1 MKKVNYG
8 SAGSL
13 MIWIS
18 AETWRRGYDTPILE
32 PTQTERVPMIKRTRF
47 AGGGST
53 RWLSFAAGP
62 AVVLV
67 LISLLTACQ
76 KEEKAAGTVVRPVRT
91 VTVAMQEGGEKV
103 SLTGEI
109 QPRYQADLGFRVN
122 GKILDRPVDVGT
134 QVKTGDLLARLDPQ
148 QFRQDL
154 EVAKAEVVKAD
165 AEVARSQAQEYR
177 QRELLK
183 NGHTTQVAYD
193 QALKTFK
200 TAQAQADAARA
211 KQVQASENL
220 GYTDLKADA
229 DGVISAIG
237 ADPGQVVSAGQM
249 VVRLAQPGERE
260 AVFNV
265 AEATFKNPPKNPTV
279 EVALVS
285 NHDIK
290 TTGKVRYVSPQ
301 ADPTTRTFTVRVS
314 LPDAP
319 PQMRLGA
326 NVVGSVTVNEGRV
339 VTIPASAL
347 FQKDGQPAV
356 WLVTKDGTVQ
366 LKPITVARYQ
376 GDLVVVGSGL
386 AQGDVVVTGGVQKL
400 LPGQKVRLM
409 QASAG

>member
-1 MKKVNYG
+1 MADGRVRRLAQFAA
-8 SAGSL
+8 SAGAVAL
-13 MIWIS
+13 
-18 AETWRRGYDTPILE
+18 IL
-32 PTQTERVPMIKRTRF
+32 V
-47 AGGGST
+47 
-53 RWLSFAAGP
+53 AAGCKKP
-62 AVVLV
+62 EQV
-67 LISLLTACQ
+67 
-76 KEEKAAGTVVRPVRT
+76 AAPDIRPVRT
-91 VTVAMQEGGEKV
+91 VTVEPREAGETL

-122 GKILDRPVDVGT
+122 GKILERPVDVGT
-134 QVKTGDLLARLDPQ
+134 QVKTGDMLARLDPQ
-148 QFRQDL
+148 QYRQDF
-154 EVAKAEVVKAD
+154 EVAKAEVAKAD
-165 AEVARSQAQEYR
+165 AEVTRSQAQEAR
-177 QRELLK
+177 QAALLK

-220 GYTDLKADA
+220 GYTDLKADN

-260 AVFNV
+260 AVFNI

-279 EVALVS
+279 EVKLVS
-285 NHDIK
+285 NPDIK
-290 TTGKVRYVSPQ
+290 TEGKVRYVSPQ

-314 LPDAP
+314 LPQAP
-319 PQMRLGA
+319 AQMRLGA

-339 VTIPASAL
+339 VTIPGSAL

-356 WLVTKDGTVQ
+356 WLVAKDNTVQ
-366 LKPITVARYQ
+366 LKPIIVERYQ
-376 GDLVVVGSGL
+376 GDAVVVGNGL